1 MVDYQ
6 VSLFVQLWVR
16 RRWLNYFE
24 GDLLELVSGLAEYV
38 CIQVY
43 PVLVLPFLKVS
54 IEEWV
59 VSQCAKQPWAKTF
72 AFCSGAVRCL
82 DSKKRI
88 RALVG

>member
-1 MVDYQ
+1 MVDYR

-43 PVLVLPFLKVS
+43 PVLVLPFLKVL
-54 IEEWV
+54 IEEREV
-59 VSQCAKQPWAKTF
+59 FQCSQQLWAKPS

-82 DSKKRI
+82 DSKKKI
-88 RALVG
+88 RASVG